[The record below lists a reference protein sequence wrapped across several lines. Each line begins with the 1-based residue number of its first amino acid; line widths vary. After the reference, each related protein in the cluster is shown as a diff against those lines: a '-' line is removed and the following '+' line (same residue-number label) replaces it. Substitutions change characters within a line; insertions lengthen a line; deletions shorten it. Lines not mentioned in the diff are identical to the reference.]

1 MSDSFAHLHVH
12 TEYSMLDGA
21 ARLKDLFAEAERL
34 GMPAVAI
41 TDHGNMHGANDF
53 YKQAMAAGI
62 TPILGVEAYVAPESR
77 FHKQRVKWGR
87 PEQKSDDVSGNGA
100 ITHMTMWAQ
109 NKTGLHNLFTLNSRA
124 SMEGHYVKW
133 PRMDM
138 ELIAE
143 HAEGIMA
150 TTGCPSGAVQTR
162 LRLGQFDEALKV
174 AAAYQDIFGKDNYF
188 LEIMDHGLDI
198 ERRVRDGL
206 TEIARKLDIP
216 PVVTNDSHYT
226 HQSQAEAHDVL
237 LCVQTG
243 SNIADPNRFRFEG
256 GGYFIKSADQM
267 RAVDSSALWQQG
279 CRNTLLVA
287 EKVDPT
293 GMFEF
298 HNLMPRFP
306 VPEGET
312 EESWFRKET
321 HRGLARRFPNGV
333 PEGHVVQAEY
343 ELGIIIQMGFPSYFL
358 VVADFIQWAKSQGI
372 AVGPGRGSAAGSLVA
387 YALGITDLDPIPH
400 GLIFER
406 FLNPERVSMPDVD
419 IDFDER
425 RRGEVIKYVT
435 DKWGEDKVAQIA
447 TFGTIK
453 AKAAI
458 KDSARVLGYPYAVG
472 DRITKAM
479 PPAVMG
485 KDIPLTGIFDPKH
498 PRYAEAGEIRGLYES
513 DPDVKKVIDTARG
526 IEGLIRQT
534 GVHAAGVI
542 MSAEPIID
550 HIPLMRRDAD
560 GAIITQFDY
569 PTCESLGLLKMDFLG
584 LRNLTIIDDALKNI
598 ESNHGRKVDLL
609 QLPLD
614 DKPTYELLAR
624 GDTLGVFQL
633 DGGPMR
639 SLLRLMK
646 PDNFEDI
653 SAVLALYRPGPMGAN
668 SHTNYALRKNG
679 QQEITPIHPELAEP
693 LEEILGPTYGLIVYQ
708 EQVQRAAQVL
718 AGYSLGKADLLRRAM
733 GKKKK
738 EVLDKEFVPF
748 RDGMRKNGY
757 SDEAIQTLWDILV
770 PFADYAFNKAHTAG
784 YGLVSYWTGYLKA
797 NYPAEYMAALLTSVG
812 DDKDKMALYLAE
824 CRRMG
829 ISVLPPDVNTSAGP
843 FTPVGKD
850 IRFGLAAIRN
860 VGTNVVAAIMRCRRD
875 KGDYTDFYD
884 FLAKVDAVACNK
896 KTIESLIKAGAFDS
910 LRHTRKGLLAVH
922 AEAIDAYADIKRNE
936 AVGQYDLFGAGF
948 GGEAEAPTGN
958 VVMPSI
964 AADEWDKRDLLA
976 FEREMLGLYV
986 SDHPLFG
993 LEQVLS
999 AAADTTI
1006 TALSEEGAVPDGQI
1020 VTLAG
1025 ILSGVQRRVTKQGRA
1040 WASATL
1046 EDLAGGVETLF
1057 FPNTYEV
1064 VGQYIA
1070 EDAIVIVKG
1079 RVDRRD
1085 DTPRIM
1091 AMDMQV
1097 PDVSTVGATKP
1108 VTLTVPV
1115 TRCTPPLV
1123 DKLKEILVRHPGDAE
1138 VHVKLLNG
1146 SKATLLRLGPLRV
1159 GPTTALMADLK
1170 SVLGPANVS

>member
-1 MSDSFAHLHVH
+1 MGDSFAHLHVH

-21 ARLKDLFAEAERL
+21 ARLKDLFAEVSRQE
-34 GMPAVAI
+34 MPAVAM

-53 YKQAMAAGI
+53 YKQAMAAGVK
-62 TPILGVEAYVAPESR
+62 PILGVEAYVAPESR

-109 NKTGLHNLFTLNSRA
+109 NKTGLHNLFKLNSRA
-124 SMEGHYVKW
+124 SMEGHYIKW

-143 HAEGIMA
+143 YAEGIMA

-174 AAAYQDIFGKDNYF
+174 AGAYQDIFGRENYY
-188 LEIMDHGLDI
+188 LELMDHGLDI
-198 ERRVRDGL
+198 EKRVRDGL
-206 TEIARKLDIP
+206 IELGRKLDIP
-216 PVVTNDSHYT
+216 PVITNDSHYT
-226 HQSQAEAHDVL
+226 REDQAEAHDVL
-237 LCVQTG
+237 LCVQTA
-243 SNIADPNRFRFEG
+243 SNIADPNRFRLEG
-256 GGYFIKSADQM
+256 GGYYIKSADQM
-267 RAVDSSALWQQG
+267 RAVNSSELWLEG

-287 EKVDPT
+287 EKVDPA

-306 VPEGET
+306 VPDGET

-321 HRGLARRFPNGV
+321 FAGLHRRYPNGI
-333 PEGHVVQAEY
+333 PEGHVKQAEY
-343 ELGIIIQMGFPSYFL
+343 ELGVIVQMGFPSYFL

-513 DPDVKKVIDTARG
+513 DPDVKKVIDTAKG

-550 HIPLMRRDAD
+550 HIPLMRRDSD
-560 GAIITQFDY
+560 GVIITQFDY

-584 LRNLTIIDDALKNI
+584 LRNLTILDDAVKNI
-598 ESNHGRKVDLL
+598 QLNHGKELDLL
-609 QLPLD
+609 SLPLD
-614 DKPTYELLAR
+614 DKAAYELLAR

-653 SAVLALYRPGPMGAN
+653 SAVLALYRPGPMGVD

-679 QQEITPIHPELAEP
+679 LQEITPIHPELEEP
-693 LEEILGPTYGLIVYQ
+693 LREILAPTYGLIVYQ
-708 EQVQRAAQVL
+708 EQVQRAAQIL
-718 AGYSLGKADLLRRAM
+718 AGYSLGQADLLRRAM

-738 EVLDKEFVPF
+738 EILDKEFVPF
-748 RDGMRKNGY
+748 RDGCRERGY
-757 SDEAIQTLWDILV
+757 SDEAIQAVWDVLV
-770 PFADYAFNKAHTAG
+770 PFAGYAFNKAHSAA
-784 YGLVSYWTGYLKA
+784 YGLVSYWTAYLKA
-797 NYPAEYMAALLTSVG
+797 HYPAEYMAGLLTSVG
-812 DDKDKMALYLAE
+812 DDKDKMALYLSE
-824 CRRMG
+824 CRRMR
-829 ISVLPPDVNTSAGP
+829 IQVLPPDVNTSAGP

-850 IRFGLAAIRN
+850 IRFGLAAVRN
-860 VGTNVVAAIMRCRRD
+860 VGANVVASIMRCRD
-875 KGDYTDFYD
+875 EKGAYTDFYD
-884 FLAKVDAVACNK
+884 FLSKVDAVVCNK

-910 LRHTRKGLLAVH
+910 LGHSRKGLLQVH
-922 AEAIDAYADIKRNE
+922 ADAIDAYADVKRKE
-936 AVGQYDLFGAGF
+936 ATGQYDLFGAGF
-948 GGEAEAPTGN
+948 GDVETTASAT
-958 VVMPSI
+958 VMPVIGES
-964 AADEWDKRDLLA
+964 EWDKRDKLA

-993 LEQVLS
+993 LEHILN

-1006 TALSEEGAVPDGQI
+1006 AALAEEGAVPDGAV

-1046 EDLAGGVETLF
+1046 EDLAGGVEALF

-1064 VGQYIA
+1064 IGQYIA
-1070 EDAIVIVKG
+1070 EDAIVVVKG

-1091 AMDMQV
+1091 AMDISM
-1097 PDVSTVGATKP
+1097 PDVSASAANKP
-1108 VTLTVPV
+1108 VTLTIPV

-1123 DKLKEILVRHPGDAE
+1123 ERLKETLVLHPGDAE

-1146 SKATLLRLGPLRV
+1146 SKTTTLRLGPFRV
-1159 GPTTALMADLK
+1159 AATTALMADLK

>member
-1 MSDSFAHLHVH
+1 MADSFAHLHVH

-21 ARLKDLFAEAERL
+21 ARLKDLFAEAKRL
-34 GMPAVAI
+34 GMSAVAI

-53 YKQAMAAGI
+53 YNQAMAAGI

-77 FHKQRVKWGR
+77 YHKARVKWGR
-87 PEQKSDDVSGNGA
+87 PEQKSDDISGNGA
-100 ITHMTMWAQ
+100 ITHKTMWA
-109 NKTGLHNLFTLNSRA
+109 KDARGLKNLFTLNSRA

-174 AAAYQDIFGKDNYF
+174 AASYQDIFGKDNYF
-188 LEIMDHGLDI
+188 LEIMDHGLSI
-198 ERRVRDGL
+198 ESRVREGL

-226 HQSQAEAHDVL
+226 HEAQATAHDVL

-243 SNIADPNRFRFEG
+243 SNIDDPNRFRFEG

-267 RAVDSSALWQQG
+267 RAVDSSELWQEG

-306 VPEGET
+306 VPDGET

-321 HRGLARRFPNGV
+321 FAGLARRYPNGI

-343 ELGIIIQMGFPSYFL
+343 ELGVINQMGFPSYFL
-358 VVADFIQWAKSQGI
+358 VVADFIQWAKNQGI

-387 YALGITDLDPIPH
+387 YALGITDLDPIQH

-458 KDSARVLGYPYAVG
+458 KDSARVLGFPYAVG

-485 KDIPLTGIFDPKH
+485 KDIPLTGIFDSKH
-498 PRYAEAGEIRGLYES
+498 PRYAEAGEIRGLYDS
-513 DPDVKKVIDTARG
+513 DPDVRKVIDTAKG

-542 MSAEPIID
+542 MSAEPIIE
-550 HIPLMRRDAD
+550 HIPLTRRDAD

-584 LRNLTIIDDALKNI
+584 LRNLTIIDDAVKNI
-598 ESNHGRKVDLL
+598 ELNHGRKLDLL
-609 QLPLD
+609 GLPLD
-614 DKPTYELLAR
+614 DPAAYELLAR

-653 SAVLALYRPGPMGAN
+653 SAVLALYRPGPMGVD
-668 SHTNYALRKNG
+668 SHTNYALRKNKL
-679 QQEITPIHPELAEP
+679 QEITPIHPELEEP
-693 LEEILGPTYGLIVYQ
+693 LREILEPTHGLIVYQ
-708 EQVQRAAQVL
+708 EQVQRAAQIL
-718 AGYSLGKADLLRRAM
+718 AGYTLGQADLLRRAM

-738 EVLDKEFVPF
+738 EILDKEFIPF
-748 RDGMRKNGY
+748 RDGCRERGY
-757 SDEAIQTLWDILV
+757 SDEAIQAVWDVLV
-770 PFADYAFNKAHTAG
+770 PFAGYAFNKAHSAA
-784 YGLVSYWTGYLKA
+784 YGLVSYWTAYLKA
-797 NYPAEYMAALLTSVG
+797 HYPAEYMAGLLTSVG

-824 CRRMG
+824 CRRMR
-829 ISVLPPDVNTSAGP
+829 IQVLPPDVNTSAGP

-850 IRFGLAAIRN
+850 IRFGLAAVRN
-860 VGTNVVAAIMRCRRD
+860 VGANVVASIMRCRGE

-884 FLAKVDAVACNK
+884 FLSKVDAVVCNK

-910 LRHTRKGLLAVH
+910 LDHPRKGLLAVH
-922 AEAIDAYADIKRNE
+922 ADAIDAYADVKRKE

-948 GGEAEAPTGN
+948 GDGDTGSTT
-958 VVMPSI
+958 VMPVI
-964 AADEWDKRDLLA
+964 AVSEWDKRDKLA

-993 LEQVLS
+993 LEHILG

-1006 TALSEEGAVPDGQI
+1006 ASLAEDGAVPDGAV

-1064 VGQYIA
+1064 IGQYIA
-1070 EDAIVIVKG
+1070 EDAIVVVKG

-1091 AMDMQV
+1091 AMDMSM
-1097 PDVSTVGATKP
+1097 PDVSTSATNKP
-1108 VTLTVPV
+1108 VTLTIPV
-1115 TRCTPPLV
+1115 HRCTPPLV
-1123 DKLKEILVRHPGDAE
+1123 EKLKETLVLHPGDTE
-1138 VHVKLLNG
+1138 VHVKLQNG
-1146 SKATLLRLGPLRV
+1146 GRTTTLRLGPFRV
-1159 GPTTALMADLK
+1159 AATTALMGDLK

>member
-1 MSDSFAHLHVH
+1 MGDSFAHLHVH

-21 ARLKDLFAEAERL
+21 ARLKDLFAEVSRQE
-34 GMPAVAI
+34 MPAVAM

-53 YKQAMAAGI
+53 YKQAMAAGVK
-62 TPILGVEAYVAPESR
+62 PILGVEAYVAPESR

-109 NKTGLHNLFTLNSRA
+109 NKTGLHNLFKLNSRA
-124 SMEGHYVKW
+124 SMEGHYIKW

-143 HAEGIMA
+143 YAEGIMA

-174 AAAYQDIFGKDNYF
+174 AGAYQDIFGKENYY
-188 LEIMDHGLDI
+188 LELMDHGLDI
-198 ERRVRDGL
+198 EKRVRDGL
-206 TEIARKLDIP
+206 IELGRKLDIP
-216 PVVTNDSHYT
+216 PVITNDSHYT
-226 HQSQAEAHDVL
+226 REDQAEAHDVL
-237 LCVQTG
+237 LCVQTA
-243 SNIADPNRFRFEG
+243 SNIADPNRFRLEG
-256 GGYFIKSADQM
+256 GGYYIKSADQM
-267 RAVDSSALWQQG
+267 RAVNSSELWLEG

-287 EKVDPT
+287 EKVDPA

-306 VPEGET
+306 VPDGET

-321 HRGLARRFPNGV
+321 FAGLHRRYPNGI
-333 PEGHVVQAEY
+333 PEGHVKQAEY
-343 ELGIIIQMGFPSYFL
+343 ELGVIVQMGFPSYFL

-513 DPDVKKVIDTARG
+513 DPDVKKVIDTAKG

-550 HIPLMRRDAD
+550 HIPLMRRDSD
-560 GAIITQFDY
+560 GVIITQFDY

-584 LRNLTIIDDALKNI
+584 LRNLTILDDAVKNI
-598 ESNHGRKVDLL
+598 QLNHGKELDLL
-609 QLPLD
+609 SLPLD
-614 DKPTYELLAR
+614 DKAAYELLAR

-653 SAVLALYRPGPMGAN
+653 SAVLALYRPGPMGVD

-679 QQEITPIHPELAEP
+679 LQEITPIHPELEEP
-693 LEEILGPTYGLIVYQ
+693 LREILAPTYGLIVYQ
-708 EQVQRAAQVL
+708 EQVQRAAQIL
-718 AGYSLGKADLLRRAM
+718 AGYSLGQADLLRRAM

-738 EVLDKEFVPF
+738 EILDKEFVPF
-748 RDGMRKNGY
+748 RDGCRERGY
-757 SDEAIQTLWDILV
+757 SDEAIQAVWDVLV
-770 PFADYAFNKAHTAG
+770 PFAGYAFNKAHSAA
-784 YGLVSYWTGYLKA
+784 YGLVSYWTAYLKA
-797 NYPAEYMAALLTSVG
+797 HYPAEYMAGLLTSVG
-812 DDKDKMALYLAE
+812 DDKDKMALYLSE
-824 CRRMG
+824 CRRMR
-829 ISVLPPDVNTSAGP
+829 IQVLPPDVNTSAGP

-850 IRFGLAAIRN
+850 IRFGLAAVRN
-860 VGTNVVAAIMRCRRD
+860 VGANVVASIMRCREE
-875 KGDYTDFYD
+875 KGAYTDFYD
-884 FLAKVDAVACNK
+884 FLSKVDAVVCNK

-910 LRHTRKGLLAVH
+910 LGHSRKGLLQVH
-922 AEAIDAYADIKRNE
+922 ADAIDAYADVKRKE
-936 AVGQYDLFGAGF
+936 ATGQYDLFGAGF
-948 GGEAEAPTGN
+948 GDVESTASAT
-958 VVMPSI
+958 VMPVIGES
-964 AADEWDKRDLLA
+964 EWDKRDKLA

-993 LEQVLS
+993 LEHILN

-1006 TALSEEGAVPDGQI
+1006 AALAEEGAVPDGAV

-1046 EDLAGGVETLF
+1046 EDLAGGVEALF

-1064 VGQYIA
+1064 IGQYIA
-1070 EDAIVIVKG
+1070 EDAIVVVKG

-1091 AMDMQV
+1091 AMDMSM
-1097 PDVSTVGATKP
+1097 PDVSASAANKP
-1108 VTLTVPV
+1108 VTLTIPV

-1123 DKLKEILVRHPGDAE
+1123 ERLKETLVLHPGDAE

-1146 SKATLLRLGPLRV
+1146 SKTTTLRLGPFRV
-1159 GPTTALMADLK
+1159 AATTALMADLK

>member
-1 MSDSFAHLHVH
+1 MGDSFAHLHVH

-21 ARLKDLFAEAERL
+21 ARLKDLFAEVKRQ
-34 GMPAVAI
+34 GMPAVAM

-53 YKQAMAAGI
+53 YKQAMAAGV
-62 TPILGVEAYVAPESR
+62 TPILGIEAYVAPESR
-77 FHKQRVKWGR
+77 FHKQRVRWGR
-87 PEQKSDDVSGNGA
+87 PEQKSDDVSGSGGY
-100 ITHMTMWAQ
+100 THMTIWAK
-109 NKTGLHNLFTLNSRA
+109 NKTGLHNLFKLTSR
-124 SMEGHYVKW
+124 SYTEGFFVKW
-133 PRMDM
+133 PRMDA
-138 ELIAE
+138 ELLAAN
-143 HAEGIMA
+143 AEGLMA
-150 TTGCPSGAVQTR
+150 TTGCPSGEVQTR
-162 LRLGQFDEALKV
+162 LRLGQYDEALK
-174 AAAYQDIFGKDNYF
+174 AAARYQEIFGKENYF
-188 LEIMDHGLDI
+188 LEIMDHGISI
-198 ERRVRDGL
+198 ERRVRQELHD
-206 TEIARKLDIP
+206 ISRKLDIP

-226 HQSQAEAHDVL
+226 HEAQAEAHDVL
-237 LCVQTG
+237 LCVQTAA
-243 SNIADPNRFRFEG
+243 NVADPNRFRFDG
-256 GGYFIKSADQM
+256 SGYYIKSADEM
-267 RAVDSSALWQQG
+267 RAVDNSDLWLEG

-287 EKVDPT
+287 EKVDPA

-312 EESWFRKET
+312 EDSWFRKET
-321 HRGLARRFPNGV
+321 FAGLARRYPGGI
-333 PEGHVVQAEY
+333 PEGHVRQAEY
-343 ELGIIIQMGFPSYFL
+343 ELGVITQMGFPSYFL
-358 VVADFIQWAKSQGI
+358 VVADFIQWAKNQGI

-485 KDIPLTGIFDPKH
+485 KDIPLEGIFDPKH
-498 PRYAEAGEIRGLYES
+498 PRYAEAGEIRGMYEAEA
-513 DPDVKKVIDTARG
+513 DVKKVIDTARG

-542 MSAEPIID
+542 MSAEPIVD
-550 HIPLMRRDAD
+550 HIPLMRRDSD
-560 GAIITQFDY
+560 GVIITQFDY

-584 LRNLTIIDDALKNI
+584 LRNLTIIDDAVKNI
-598 ESNHGRKVDLL
+598 QLNHGKELDLL
-609 QLPLD
+609 ALPLD
-614 DKPTYELLAR
+614 DKPAYELLAR

-639 SLLRLMK
+639 SLLRMMK

-653 SAVLALYRPGPMGAN
+653 SAVLALYRPGPMGVD

-679 QQEITPIHPELAEP
+679 LQEITPIHPELEEP
-693 LEEILGPTYGLIVYQ
+693 LREILAPTYGLIVYQ
-708 EQVQRAAQVL
+708 EQVQRAAQIL
-718 AGYSLGKADLLRRAM
+718 AGYTLGQADLLRRAM

-738 EVLDKEFVPF
+738 EILDKEFIPF
-748 RDGMRKNGY
+748 RDGCRERGY
-757 SDEAIQTLWDILV
+757 SDEAIQKVWDVLV
-770 PFADYAFNKAHTAG
+770 PFAGYAFNKAHSAA
-784 YGLVSYWTGYLKA
+784 YGLVSYWTAYLKA
-797 NYPAEYMAALLTSVG
+797 HYPAEYMAALLTSVG
-812 DDKDKMALYLAE
+812 DDKDKMALYLSE
-824 CRRMG
+824 CRRMR
-829 ISVLPPDVNTSAGP
+829 IQVLPPDVNTSAGP
-843 FTPVGKD
+843 FTPVGKE
-850 IRFGLAAIRN
+850 IRFGLGAVRN
-860 VGTNVVAAIMRCRRD
+860 VGANVVAAIMRCRD
-875 KGDYTDFYD
+875 EKGEYADFYD
-884 FLAKVDAVACNK
+884 FLSKVDAVVCNK

-910 LRHTRKGLLAVH
+910 LGHARKALLTVH
-922 AEAIDAYADIKRNE
+922 AEAIDAYADVKRKE

-948 GGEAEAPTGN
+948 GDAETN
-958 VVMPSI
+958 STTVMPVI
-964 AADEWDKRDLLA
+964 GDGEWDKRDKLA

-993 LEQVLS
+993 LEHVLG
-999 AAADTTI
+999 AAADCTI
-1006 TALSEEGAVPDGQI
+1006 ASLSEEGTVPDGAV

-1064 VGQYIA
+1064 IGQYIA
-1070 EDAIVIVKG
+1070 EDAIVVVKG

-1091 AMDMQV
+1091 AMDMSM
-1097 PDVSTVGATKP
+1097 PDVSSTPGSKP
-1108 VTLTVPV
+1108 ITLTIPV
-1115 TRCTPPLV
+1115 HRCTPPLV
-1123 DKLKEILVRHPGDAE
+1123 ERLKETLVLHPGDTE

-1146 SKATLLRLGPLRV
+1146 GRTTTLRLGPFRV
-1159 GPTTALMADLK
+1159 AATTALMGDLK